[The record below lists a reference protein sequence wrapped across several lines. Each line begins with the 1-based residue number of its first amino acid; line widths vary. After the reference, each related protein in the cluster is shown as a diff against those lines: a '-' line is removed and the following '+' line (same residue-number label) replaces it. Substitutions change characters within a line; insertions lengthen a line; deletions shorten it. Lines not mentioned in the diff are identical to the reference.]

1 MMSVPPLSLPVLHP
15 HPQDDP
21 EGAAARQLGLSDL
34 STAADTLYL
43 FQLPSILPLGVT
55 PDSSRNKQAAAAA
68 AAGSSHQ
75 PPQPL
80 RAAAP
85 RELPSGSSGKLL
97 VFKSG
102 RVKLQ
107 VGGGAEGWVCGTAG
121 LQACTGCKHCPQ
133 AISA

>member
-107 VGGGAEGWVCGTAG
+107 VGWRG
-121 LQACTGCKHCPQ
+121 
-133 AISA
+133 